1 MKVKDIAFINKS
13 VCSKKDLPAEI
24 YYLDTANLTKGHIES
39 IQRLNKE
46 KDKIPSRAQ
55 RKVSDKTILYST
67 VRPRQGHY
75 GVLSNPPP
83 NMLVSTGFA
92 TIDAKTEFVDPYFL
106 YYKLISP
113 KISEYLAT
121 IADTATSSY
130 PSISPDD
137 IGNIDI
143 KLPNISEQ
151 RTIAETI
158 RFIDQKIELNNK
170 LVSKIESLA
179 YLIYN
184 YWFNQFDFPDKNGR
198 PYKSSGGKMVWNE
211 DLKYEIPKGW
221 VVKSLFDVA
230 DVCYGLPLLTK
241 KFTDSGL
248 PVVRIRDI
256 LDNSTSAF
264 TCQQVDDKYLTH
276 EGDLLIGM
284 DGNFQMNYWY
294 QNGDCVN
301 QRIVRIRKKEI
312 PVMIIRFQV
321 EPHITAKVEN
331 VARSTVGHLGD
342 KDLKSLR
349 IVVPEDMSILDGFDS
364 YIKQICLLGA
374 ENRQLTSLRDF
385 LLPLLINGQV
395 LRKD

>member
-1 MKVKDIAFINKS
+1 MFDHIKVILPEKHIQDKIAAILKNIEQKIKINTALIQKLES
-13 VCSKKDLPAEI
+13 F
-24 YYLDTANLTKGHIES
+24 ANL
-39 IQRLNKE
+39 
-46 KDKIPSRAQ
+46 
-55 RKVSDKTILYST
+55 
-67 VRPRQGHY
+67 
-75 GVLSNPPP
+75 
-83 NMLVSTGFA
+83 
-92 TIDAKTEFVDPYFL
+92 
-106 YYKLISP
+106 
-113 KISEYLAT
+113 
-121 IADTATSSY
+121 
-130 PSISPDD
+130 
-137 IGNIDI
+137 
-143 KLPNISEQ
+143 
-151 RTIAETI
+151 
-158 RFIDQKIELNNK
+158 
-170 LVSKIESLA
+170 
-179 YLIYN
+179 IYR
-184 YWFNQFDFPDKNGR
+184 YWFIQFDFPDENGQ
-198 PYKSSGGKMVWNE
+198 PYKSSGREMVWNE
-211 DLKYEIPKGW
+211 DLKCEIPKGW

-230 DVCYGLPLLTK
+230 DVCYGVPLLTK

-331 VARSTVGHLGD
+331 VARSTVGHLSD

-349 IVVPEDMSILDGFDS
+349 IVVPEDMSILDGFNS

-395 LRKD
+395 LIKD